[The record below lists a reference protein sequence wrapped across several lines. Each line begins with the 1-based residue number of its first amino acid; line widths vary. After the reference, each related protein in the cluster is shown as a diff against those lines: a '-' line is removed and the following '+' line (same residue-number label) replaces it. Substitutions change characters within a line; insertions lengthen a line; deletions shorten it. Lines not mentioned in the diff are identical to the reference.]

1 VAPLFIYN
9 YANNGYYQMAIPE
22 AEYLDF
28 TLIVVLA
35 FALGLF
41 SIKSNINTKKL
52 SIDSDTASKVG
63 RALVFIGFFSEVAM
77 NFIPDALKSAVNFFV
92 LFKQIGVYALIFS
105 NRSSDKYIVG
115 FFSLSIAAGS
125 ILGGMLIDFII
136 YAIFFAMFLALKYKI
151 TNKFKYLAIG
161 FGFVFLTIY
170 QSIKQN
176 YREMV
181 WGKEVSITAKIAIL
195 NQLITPETISN
206 AFNKDI
212 VENESLTNTMHRLSQ
227 GWHISKI
234 YKKMPDQLEHE
245 DGKLFLKDVASALL
259 PRFLWPDKSIVNDY
273 LKFRHYTG
281 YPLNKGTAMS
291 VGVIGDFYINFGKV
305 GAVIAMFL
313 FGAFIAWIKK
323 IFLIHFV
330 NNNTI
335 NLIWLPFIFSYLIR
349 PGNEFYFVLNHI
361 LKSVV
366 ILFIVFRIIYPN
378 IKVYKQEEQ
387 LETPRS

>member
-1 VAPLFIYN
+1 
-9 YANNGYYQMAIPE
+9 
-22 AEYLDF
+22 
-28 TLIVVLA
+28 
-35 FALGLF
+35 
-41 SIKSNINTKKL
+41 
-52 SIDSDTASKVG
+52 VG

-105 NRSSDKYIVG
+105 NRTSDKYIVG
-115 FFSLSIAAGS
+115 FMSLSIAAGS

-136 YAIFFAMFLALKYKI
+136 YAIFFAMFFAIKYKI
-151 TNKFKYLAIG
+151 TNKFKYLSIG
-161 FGFVFLTIY
+161 FGFVFLMVY
-170 QSIKQN
+170 QSIKHE
-176 YREMV
+176 YRELV
-181 WGKEVSITAKIAIL
+181 WGQEVSITAKIAIL

-212 VENESLTNTMHRLSQ
+212 VENESLTRTMNRLNQ
-227 GWHISKI
+227 GWHVSKI
-234 YKKMPDQLEHE
+234 YKKIPDQMEHE
-245 DGKLFLKDVASALL
+245 DGRLFLKDLASAFL

-273 LKFRHYTG
+273 LKFRKYTG

-291 VGVIGDFYINFGKV
+291 VGVIGDFYINFGKL
-305 GAVIAMFL
+305 GTVIAMFI
-313 FGAFIAWIKK
+313 FGVFIAWIKK

-366 ILFIVFRIIYPN
+366 ILFIVFKIIYPN